1 MSYCPRTTESLA
13 KGSIVPYIDVSN
25 TEQWA
30 HLCVTYSLSSYF
42 HRHTHKM
49 ENGLVY
55 DRTQGLS
62 EGPGHFLLDR
72 EPIIMSVGALLTSDK
87 AAF

>member
-1 MSYCPRTTESLA
+1 M
-13 KGSIVPYIDVSN
+13 PYIDGFN

-30 HLCVTYSLSSYF
+30 HLSVIYSLSSHF

-72 EPIIMSVGALLTSDK
+72 EPIIMSVGALLISDK